1 MSQLFAF
8 SMRDHSMTVPN
19 SRVFDR
25 IMMAAQTASL
35 LEVSGTPKPGNV
47 HRSRNFWDT
56 RFEHFLAGAVAM
68 GPALREIAK
77 RAYQLQ
83 MQNSSLHEIGIGHA
97 IHDAISNII
106 SWHEGA
112 NTHLGTVMLFSPI
125 SAAAG
130 LTINKRMEWSAT
142 KLQSVIP
149 QILKQTTIEDSVHV
163 YRILEKIGYNRH
175 GKVESDNAPDAFNQD
190 AIDELKRQELTFL
203 DIMDASQSWDRIA
216 AEIVQGYPATFDIGV
231 PAFYKAWAA
240 HGDVN
245 KTTVDVFLEILSQL
259 PDILIAR
266 KVGLQYTNNVEKA
279 VRIGLPVAE
288 SISQQA
294 QRAIDAGGLQ
304 TLNGNRIIR
313 DLDRQ
318 LRNRGNLLNP
328 GSTADL
334 TAAVLFVVI
343 LEGWRP

>member
-1 MSQLFAF
+1 M
-8 SMRDHSMTVPN
+8 
-19 SRVFDR
+19 
-25 IMMAAQTASL
+25 
-35 LEVSGTPKPGNV
+35 
-47 HRSRNFWDT
+47 
-56 RFEHFLAGAVAM
+56 
-68 GPALREIAK
+68 
-77 RAYQLQ
+77 
-83 MQNSSLHEIGIGHA
+83 
-97 IHDAISNII
+97 
-106 SWHEGA
+106 
-112 NTHLGTVMLFSPI
+112 
-125 SAAAG
+125 
-130 LTINKRMEWSAT
+130 
-142 KLQSVIP
+142 
-149 QILKQTTIEDSVHV
+149 
-163 YRILEKIGYNRH
+163 EKIGYNRH

-203 DIMDASQSWDRIA
+203 DIMDASKSWDRIS

-259 PDILIAR
+259 PDMLIAR
-266 KVGLQYTNNVEKA
+266 KVGLQYTKNVEKA

-334 TAAVLFVVI
+334 TATVLFVVI